1 MRKLLSLTAIVLLVS
16 SLFASTSEEILVKGG
31 SFLMGTTWREE
42 GVDNEAVRRIY
53 LNYDYYIGKYE
64 VTFDEYGF
72 FSAETGRS
80 LPDDA
85 GWGRGSR
92 PVINVS
98 WWDAIDYCNWLSLKE
113 GLPLAYDFEG
123 NLLDALGNKT
133 TDPSE
138 VEGYRLP
145 TDAEWEFAARGGNLS
160 KGYTRSGGNSVD
172 SIAWYKSNSENMTHP
187 VGTKAPNELGIY
199 DMSGNVWEWV
209 SDYHINYSSLEETN
223 PYVDVF
229 SAYRVKRGGSWI
241 DCPVGVSIDVRSKGL
256 PGHTITNLGFRICR
270 SAK

>member
-1 MRKLLSLTAIVLLVS
+1 M
-16 SLFASTSEEILVKGG
+16 
-31 SFLMGTTWREE
+31 
-42 GVDNEAVRRIY
+42 
-53 LNYDYYIGKYE
+53 
-64 VTFDEYGF
+64 
-72 FSAETGRS
+72 
-80 LPDDA
+80 
-85 GWGRGSR
+85 
-92 PVINVS
+92 S